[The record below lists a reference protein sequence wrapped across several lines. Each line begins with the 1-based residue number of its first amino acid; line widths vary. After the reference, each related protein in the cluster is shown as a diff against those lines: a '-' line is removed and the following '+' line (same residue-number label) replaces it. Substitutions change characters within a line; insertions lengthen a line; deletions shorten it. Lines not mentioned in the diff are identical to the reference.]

1 MATQNLSTLITYVY
15 NSRKNVLD
23 LMGKQGYNVDEYTH
37 FSINEVNAMF
47 QNKQLDI
54 LLEKSTEEEA
64 TKRKKGLYKILL
76 D

>member
-1 MATQNLSTLITYVY
+1 MATSNISTLITSVY

-23 LMGKQGYNVDEYTH
+23 LMSKQGYNTEEYTN

-54 LLEKSTEEEA
+54 LLEK
-64 TKRKKGLYKILL
+64 I
-76 D
+76 